1 MDKRHKR
8 PKRRTKKTKHGY
20 FASLKTEYDG
30 IDLDAVYRD
39 LVAEFKPST
48 YTARILIRQ
57 LTVDTVRLMRM
68 QRFEAEALREELN
81 PPKYFDPLDTL
92 TSADRQLVHEGE
104 KAKVSEAY
112 LKKIDPIYSR
122 HENAVFNRIIKVL
135 EIIKANQERV

>member
-1 MDKRHKR
+1 
-8 PKRRTKKTKHGY
+8 
-20 FASLKTEYDG
+20 
-30 IDLDAVYRD
+30 
-39 LVAEFKPST
+39 
-48 YTARILIRQ
+48 
-57 LTVDTVRLMRM
+57 MRM